1 MLALRDLHVFVLAAE
16 RGCEVALSRVVRH
29 RHDRRQVRAAARQ
42 LERGRHV
49 AAGRDAAEDAF
60 LGGEPPRHR
69 QTLGGGR
76 RDDSGKE
83 SDVEVLGDEPVA
95 DALDAV
101 RSPLAPDQERAL
113 VGLDRVETHPRV
125 MLAQEAP
132 HARERAAAALRGDE
146 RADDTSAL
154 LPDLGACGLVMG
166 LGVVELPRDPV
177 AWPVARAD
185 LLEAPEREIHVA
197 LAAGREDEVGA
208 VGAHDFLTL
217 LAHPLGHDDRAAI
230 ALDGRDEGAG
240 DPGVAGRALE
250 HAHPRVEIAPR
261 FGAVEHVQIDAVLE
275 AARRA
280 VPLEL
285 HVDRRCQAGGHA
297 VERNERRAP
306 DRLGDGPERTT
317 VRVPENRHG
326 SVTVPEIRGTE
337 GPVRGAD
344 GPARGA
350 DDSARESQTIPL
362 ASKAAGMWRISKR
375 PSPRGVTAT
384 TSNRQWA
391 SAMCIHL
398 R

>member
-1 MLALRDLHVFVLAAE
+1 
-16 RGCEVALSRVVRH
+16 
-29 RHDRRQVRAAARQ
+29 
-42 LERGRHV
+42 
-49 AAGRDAAEDAF
+49 
-60 LGGEPPRHR
+60 
-69 QTLGGGR
+69 
-76 RDDSGKE
+76 
-83 SDVEVLGDEPVA
+83 
-95 DALDAV
+95 
-101 RSPLAPDQERAL
+101 
-113 VGLDRVETHPRV
+113 

-146 RADDTSAL
+146 RADDASAL
-154 LPDLGACGLVMG
+154 LPDLGASGLVMG
-166 LGVVELPRDPV
+166 LDVVGVVELARDPV
-177 AWPVARAD
+177 ARPVARAD
-185 LLEAPEREIHVA
+185 LLEAPEREVHVA

-208 VGAHDFLTL
+208 VGAHDLLAL

-250 HAHPRVEIAPR
+250 HAHPRAEIAPR
-261 FGAVEHVQIDAVLE
+261 LGAVEHVQIDAVLE

-297 VERNERRAP
+297 VERDEWRAS

-326 SVTVPEIRGTE
+326 SVIVPEIRGTE
-337 GPVRGAD
+337 GPV
-344 GPARGA
+344 RGA

-398 R
+398 RYCCARRMTRRRFHHAPA